1 MKIYRIEMMDG
12 GNFGRFML
20 GSNEYCIDCYDV
32 EAENEEEALTIAKQ
46 DNPSYHINERFVEEV
61 AERRYTTGEKD
72 RLIARI
78 AELEEE
84 LAEAKNK
91 LVELQKRA

>member
-12 GNFGRFML
+12 INFGRFML
-20 GSNEYCIDCYDV
+20 GSNEYCTDCYDV
-32 EAENEEEALTIAKQ
+32 EAENEEAALTIAKQ

-61 AERRYTTGEKD
+61 AERRYTICEKD

-91 LVELQKRA
+91 LLELQKRA